1 MWKRP
6 PALMAALLLMIP
18 AASAP
23 TAGAAQAAAS
33 SRPGAAQAV
42 AGSRPGPEPV
52 EPVVHVIKRSDTL
65 IKIAEQHDVKLAD
78 LREWNGLSRNYVL
91 RVDGMLRLTAP
102 DRPLPGWRTRV
113 ETVTAAEANGD
124 PAKKCPVRTAD
135 LRRIWV
141 RYIDFRGIAR
151 DGHLIMHR
159 TLVTQTKRAFQ
170 TLYAWRFP
178 IMVMEPMS
186 VNLPGLTDKSVLTS
200 GYECRYVA
208 GTTTWSQHSYGRA
221 IDVNPRQNP
230 MIRGTYPNHTYLDP
244 PDSATWLARE
254 KHWTGMLHAGGAV
267 GAFTANGFTWGGRWK
282 TLKDYMH
289 FSTNDR

>member
-6 PALMAALLLMIP
+6 PALLAALLLTIP
-18 AASAP
+18 AAAAP
-23 TAGAAQAAAS
+23 MAGAAQAV
-33 SRPGAAQAV
+33 GGNQ
-42 AGSRPGPEPV
+42 PGPDQV
-52 EPVVHVIKRSDTL
+52 EAVVHVIQRGDTL
-65 IKIAEQHDVKLAD
+65 SEIAAQHDVKLAD
-78 LREWNGLSRNYVL
+78 LREWNGLSRDYVL

-124 PAKKCPVRTAD
+124 AAKKCPVPTAD

-159 TLVTQTKRAFQ
+159 TVVTQTKRAFQ

-178 IMVMEPMS
+178 IMVMQPMS
-186 VNLPGLTDKSVLTS
+186 VNLPGLTDQSVLTS
-200 GYECRYVA
+200 GYECRYA
-208 GTTTWSQHSYGRA
+208 PGTTTWSQHSYGRA

-230 MIRGTYPNHTYLDP
+230 TIRGTYPNHTYLDP

-267 GAFTANGFTWGGRWK
+267 GAFTANGFAWGGRWT